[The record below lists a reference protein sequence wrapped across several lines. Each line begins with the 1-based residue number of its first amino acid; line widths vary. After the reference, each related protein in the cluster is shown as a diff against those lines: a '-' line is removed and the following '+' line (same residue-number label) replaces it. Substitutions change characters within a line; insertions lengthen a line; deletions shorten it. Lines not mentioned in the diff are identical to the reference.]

1 MDSYR
6 HHFSEKYFRNSF
18 ISGLVLLIVSLLA
31 QFYASAYATR
41 SVSGSVTDVIL
52 SNTRVYDVD
61 EIFIWG
67 TVFFFFFTASMCLSK
82 PRYLPFIVKSVAIFT
97 LIRAF
102 FISLTHINV
111 FPLHVTITS
120 IFFQETI
127 FRGIFTG
134 SGLFFSGHTGLPFLF
149 ALMFWDNKIL
159 RYFFLSFSLLFAVVV
174 LVGHIHYSIDVFS
187 AFFFAYA
194 IFDIC
199 KFLFKRDWEIFSK
212 TQ

>member
-1 MDSYR
+1 MESYKA
-6 HHFSEKYFRNSF
+6 HFKDKSFRESF
-18 ISGLVLLIVSLLA
+18 LLSLLLLTVSLFA

-41 SVSGSVTDVIL
+41 SVSGSVTDIVL

-67 TVFFFFFTASMCLSK
+67 TVILLLFMLCLVFYR
-82 PRYLPFIVKSVAIFT
+82 PRFIPFVTKSVAVFT

-111 FPLHVTITS
+111 FPLHTTIS
-120 IFFQETI
+120 SVFFQGTV
-127 FRGIFTG
+127 FRGILTG

-149 ALMFWDNKIL
+149 ALMFWDHKIL
-159 RYFFLSFSLLFAVVV
+159 RYFFLGCSFLFASVV
-174 LVGHIHYSIDVFS
+174 LLGHIHYSIDVFS

-194 IFDIC
+194 IFDLC
-199 KFLFKRDWEIFSK
+199 KFLFKKDFELFSSK
-212 TQ
+212 E